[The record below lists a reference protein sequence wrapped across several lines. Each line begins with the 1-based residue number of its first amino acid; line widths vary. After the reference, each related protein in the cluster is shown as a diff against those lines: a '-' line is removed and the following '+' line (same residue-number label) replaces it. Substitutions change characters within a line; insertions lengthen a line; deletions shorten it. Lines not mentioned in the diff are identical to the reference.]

1 MEYCVMSTESP
12 DYWVIRVYRGDT
24 LCGKLRLDTNTKDA
38 VVAKFVELGWTER
51 T

>member
-1 MEYCVMSTESP
+1 MPTENASH
-12 DYWVIRVYRGDT
+12 WVVRVYLGNN
-24 LCGKLRLDTNTKDA
+24 LCGKLRLDTDTKDA